1 MDDAASNGK
10 VTTGQGRGSESI
22 EIRGNRKIDLRK
34 TMRFKNASAGR
45 HGSREGGG
53 GWRLGGAM
61 ACSRGRG
68 AGDGVGAAWWS
79 PAMGIVTEASENGKE
94 KPPESSFH
102 CVPVEKGR

>member
-34 TMRFKNASAGR
+34 TMRLKNASAGR

-53 GWRLGGAM
+53 VET
-61 ACSRGRG
+61 GRR
-68 AGDGVGAAWWS
+68 DG
-79 PAMGIVTEASENGKE
+79 M
-94 KPPESSFH
+94 
-102 CVPVEKGR
+102 